1 MMTQE
6 TGPLYCIPLIEF
18 LPMVD
23 TMRQA
28 MPSRDDL
35 EDCILKDCDRVA
47 AGYEV
52 LLAHY
57 HRVCEERDK
66 WKAAHE
72 LLTQSVTHYCE
83 SEVKRNAKG
92 QSNV

>member
-1 MMTQE
+1 MTHE

-18 LPMVD
+18 LPMGE

-35 EDCILKDCDRVA
+35 EHCILKDCDRVA

-57 HRVCEERDK
+57 HRVCGERDRLK
-66 WKAAHE
+66 
-72 LLTQSVTHYCE
+72 QQVRDFVID
-83 SEVKRNAKG
+83 SEVRKLETG
-92 QSNV
+92 Q

>member
-1 MMTQE
+1 MTQE
-6 TGPLYCIPLIEF
+6 TGPIYGIPLIDK
-18 LPMVD
+18 LQVNND
-23 TMRQA
+23 GWIQK
-28 MPSRDDL
+28 MPSRADL
-35 EDCILKDCDRVA
+35 QWCQDAMSYRVA